1 MFGPTSVTA
10 GILDVG
16 TRKAEDERRRAST
29 QGSGA
34 LCPPAVF
41 LGQPAA
47 FDIPNVPDVSDAA
60 QVKTQ

>member
-10 GILDVG
+10 GILDIG
-16 TRKAEDERRRAST
+16 TRKAEDERRRASA

-34 LCPPAVF
+34 LCPAKF

-47 FDIPNVPDVSDAA
+47 FDIPNVPDVSDA
-60 QVKTQ
+60 TH